1 MVQNMTEG
9 SPFPQIVK
17 FALPLMA
24 GNLLQ
29 ETYNVADGAI
39 VGRILGADAL
49 ASVGATSSVQF
60 LILGF
65 CIGLCSGFAVP
76 VARHF
81 GARDEGRMRQS
92 IWHGMILTAS
102 IAAVLTLV
110 CTLLCHGILRI
121 LSTPSEIYGDAY
133 HYLFIIFL
141 GIPFTLLYN
150 FLAGILRAVGDSRT
164 PFLFLVLST
173 SLNIALDLFCIAV
186 LKLGVPGAAVAT
198 ITAQGFSG
206 LLCLLLIRRKFQL
219 LHIRREDRRWS
230 PAVARG
236 MAGMGIPMGLQY
248 SITAIGSMVMQAADN
263 SLGTIY
269 ISGYAAGY
277 KLKHFAMCPLDAFGT
292 ALCTYASQNLGAGK
306 PDRVRKGVRIGIGI
320 SIVYGAAAG
329 LVLVF
334 GGRAIS
340 TIFVSSDASA
350 VLDASALFVK
360 WCGIFLW
367 LVGVLMVFRYTVQ
380 GLGYT
385 FLAVFSGAIEMVAR
399 ILMSVLLVPAYGY
412 IAVCLT
418 DEAAWI
424 FATVYSAV
432 IYSVAIRR
440 VDTML
445 AGSQTAK
452 TN

>member
-9 SPFPQIVK
+9 SPLPQIIR
-17 FALPLMA
+17 FTLPLMA

-39 VGRILGADAL
+39 VGRILGPDAL

-65 CIGLCSGFAVP
+65 CIGVCSGFSVP

-81 GARDEGRMRQS
+81 GAKDEARMRQS
-92 IWHGMILTAS
+92 IWHGILLTAA
-102 IAAVLTLV
+102 IAAALTLL
-110 CTLLCHGILRI
+110 CALLCHGILRL
-121 LSTPSEIYGDAY
+121 LSTPSGIYDDAY
-133 HYLFIIFL
+133 HYLLILFL

-173 SLNIALDLFCIAV
+173 SLNIVLDLFCIAV
-186 LKLGVPGAAVAT
+186 LRLGVPGAAAAT
-198 ITAQGFSG
+198 ITSQGISG
-206 LLCLLLIRRKFQL
+206 LLCLVLIRRKFEL
-219 LHIRREDRRWS
+219 LHIRREDRKWS
-230 PAVARG
+230 AAVAKS

-248 SITAIGSMVMQAADN
+248 SVTAIGSMVTQAADN
-263 SLGTIY
+263 GLGTVY

-277 KLKHFAMCPLDAFGT
+277 KLKHFAMCPLDALGT

-306 PDRVRKGVRIGIGI
+306 ADRVRKGVRIGIGL
-320 SIVYGAAAG
+320 SLLYGTASG
-329 LVLVF
+329 LVLVLL
-334 GGRAIS
+334 GRTVS
-340 TIFVSSDASA
+340 MIFVSSAAPA

-360 WCGIFLW
+360 WCGLFLW
-367 LVGVLMVFRYTVQ
+367 LVGILMVFRYTVQ

-385 FLAVFSGAIEMVAR
+385 FLSVFSGAIEMIAR
-399 ILMSVLLVPAYGY
+399 ILISVLLVPRFGY
-412 IAVCLT
+412 LAICLT

-424 FATVYSAV
+424 CAAVYSAV
-432 IYSVAIRR
+432 IYAVTMRR
-440 VDTML
+440 VSQML
-445 AGSQTAK
+445 LPGD
-452 TN
+452 